1 MPRKKLYTDFEE
13 SVPICKPCPMGP
25 PGATRMY
32 IEITCPKC
40 NKHFVDIPVESMDTS
55 KASKCKNHLDTHH
68 TSIDKPTTDDNPAT
82 QLAPARK
89 VPLAGES
96 PQGEVAA
103 LRSEVAGMREK
114 MEEQHEE
121 MMRALGM
128 RDAMAKTVAIGF
140 RINPDDAITVTRELP
155 RKLESHTKR
164 MDDLQTANS
173 LFGAKQQEFD
183 GKVKRQRAEYE
194 KKLQGKNME
203 INRLKKQ
210 ARTTDDLKEALKNLR
225 KTFHPDKKHQFEDK
239 TTVMTA
245 MSQEINNLINGK

>member
-1 MPRKKLYTDFEE
+1 
-13 SVPICKPCPMGP
+13 MGP
-25 PGATRMY
+25 PGVSRMY
-32 IEITCPKC
+32 VEITCPAC

-68 TSIDKPTTDDNPAT
+68 ASIDKPVTDDAPAT
-82 QLAPARK
+82 YLAPARK
-89 VPLAGES
+89 VPLAGEP

-128 RDAMAKTVAIGF
+128 RDAMAKTVAIGL

-155 RKLESHTKR
+155 GKLEFHTKR

-183 GKVKRQRAEYE
+183 GRIKRHRMEYE
-194 KKLQGKNME
+194 KKLRGKNME

-210 ARTTDDLKEALKNLR
+210 ARTSDDLKDALKNLR

-239 TTVMTA
+239 TKRITQLV
-245 MSQEINNLINGK
+245 E